1 MSNLKVCVGFQFDLS
16 RSLRK
21 SRAERD
27 FAKVD
32 RYAEVKFIYGITH
45 RVNIPKMDCC
55 QLCDAA
61 FTHKLPLE
69 KTP

>member
-1 MSNLKVCVGFQFDLS
+1 MRNLKVCFGFQCDLS

-32 RYAEVKFIYGITH
+32 RYAPIIQVHMSEW
-45 RVNIPKMDCC
+45 
-55 QLCDAA
+55 
-61 FTHKLPLE
+61 
-69 KTP
+69 